1 MRVVGGGN
9 IGRVDSRDSSMVVA
23 VAVGGGRVAVG
34 QESGISLSLSRP
46 LAEVVDVVECMRVV
60 GGGNIGR
67 VDSRDSSMVVAV
79 AVGGGRVAVGQV
91 SGISLSLSISRPLV
105 EVTTVEAI
113 VGVVGGEVVGTPVAV
128 GRVAVGQVG
137 GVSLSLS
144 LGGSKSSS
152 NASDEKD
159 RLHLVDWFES
169 VPLPM

>member
-1 MRVVGGGN
+1 M
-9 IGRVDSRDSSMVVA
+9 
-23 VAVGGGRVAVG
+23 
-34 QESGISLSLSRP
+34 
-46 LAEVVDVVECMRVV
+46 DVVEGMRVV

-152 NASDEKD
+152 NASDLKN
-159 RLHLVDWFES
+159 RNSFKTYKANMRRSSIIFSLVKPAVYITSIYVLFLKICS
-169 VPLPM
+169 VGRHDDSCALKKSVERKFIKNV